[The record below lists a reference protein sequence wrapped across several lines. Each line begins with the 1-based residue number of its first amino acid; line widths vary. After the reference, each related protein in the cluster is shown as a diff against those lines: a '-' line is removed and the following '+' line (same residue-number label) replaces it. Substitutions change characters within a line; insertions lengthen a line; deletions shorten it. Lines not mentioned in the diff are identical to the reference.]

1 MSDPVDTE
9 VALVR
14 LWARTTADLIDVAQ
28 AFWNGLINL
37 NPAERD
43 TLSAACEGSTVVPPQ
58 ATATNLTHSDF
69 TDAHGNVLPNAQVQL
84 DPDRIA
90 AGTRPTEVRVRVA
103 PDGVSR
109 GRYTAVLLDDA
120 GAPIGS
126 RFSVYMAG

>member
-1 MSDPVDTE
+1 VSDPADTQ

-43 TLSAACEGSTVVPPQ
+43 TMSAACEGSTVIPPQ
-58 ATATNLTHSDF
+58 STATNLTWSDF
-69 TDAHGNVLPNAQVQL
+69 VDAHGNVLPNPTVQL
-84 DPDRIA
+84 DPRRIE
-90 AGTRPTEVRVRVA
+90 AGTRPTEVCVRVA
-103 PDGVSR
+103 PDGVHS

>member
-1 MSDPVDTE
+1 VSDPAATQ

-28 AFWNGLINL
+28 GFWNGLINL

-43 TLSAACEGSTVVPPQ
+43 TMSAACEGSTVVPPQ
-58 ATATNLTHSDF
+58 VTATGLRHSDF
-69 TDAHGNVLPNAQVQL
+69 VDAHGNVLPNALVEL
-84 DPDRIA
+84 APDRIEA
-90 AGTRPTEVRVRVA
+90 STEPTEVCVRVA
-103 PDGVSR
+103 PDGVHS

>member
-1 MSDPVDTE
+1 VSDPVDTP
-9 VALVR
+9 VAVVR
-14 LWARTTADLIDVAQ
+14 LWAQTTADLIDVAQ

-43 TLSAACEGSTVVPPQ
+43 TLSAACEGSTVVPAQ
-58 ATATNLTHSDF
+58 ATATGLTHSDF
-69 TDAHGNVLPNAQVQL
+69 TDAHGNLLPNAQVRL
-84 DPDRIA
+84 DPDHIE
-90 AGTRPTEVRVRVA
+90 AGTRPTKVCVYVA
-103 PDGVSR
+103 PDGISS